1 MNASEQYRSN
11 TGDAE
16 DKTSMEFDIT
26 SLQAEF
32 DNLLPATDEEQ
43 QMFWLNSVRDDEIV
57 ITLII
62 SRYEQTATLI
72 VRYPTGDIT
81 TALSLTDC
89 NSVKVLDGTVSG
101 IIEVICAKP
110 SLKIRCLL
118 SLRGQNLVQLDME

>member
-1 MNASEQYRSN
+1 
-11 TGDAE
+11 
-16 DKTSMEFDIT
+16 MEFDIT